1 MKKITKNTLKSFIN
15 KNKDNLEIKVSQK
28 FNGLDDSLNNL
39 ENEFKNT
46 TLLNKIGFFKK
57 YLKYYKDS
65 NSYFSLLSKEDK
77 IKDFNNIYRLV
88 FNCKHLCENLGFN
101 FYQCMLQTI
110 KEIES
115 RKGYYDENL
124 NKFIKDTSDE
134 AKAKWYKADYE
145 SCRL

>member
-39 ENEFKNT
+39 ENEFKNA

-77 IKDFNNIYRLV
+77 IKDLNNRYESFYLESFGINGIKVLKGSLIEEFEDNNYKGYTV
-88 FNCKHLCENLGFN
+88 FNCV
-101 FYQCMLQTI
+101 
-110 KEIES
+110 
-115 RKGYYDENL
+115 
-124 NKFIKDTSDE
+124 NKVILAVKKT
-134 AKAKWYKADYE
+134 A
-145 SCRL
+145 